1 MIEQDDDLW
10 SQIHFVANQVIQ
22 WYAREILT
30 VEILSA
36 QILQEWR
43 GMCKGEKQPSQSLL
57 TRIAVRICSRALCA
71 AWRSAQAEERNCA
84 SGNLRRYLERCLRN
98 SSYADWLYADA
109 HAIEDIVQQVFEELL
124 LAVQRNPLAGPA
136 DPASFLKYA
145 QSAVL
150 RHAYAFVEKRQQITM
165 LSLEDREEQASE
177 IPTEKQGDDPHWF
190 AECNELQRT
199 LKDAILSLPNQR
211 YRQVLLYTFLA
222 GMGVDELACRLEV
235 SAQEIYMWRR
245 RALLALR
252 NKPEIMQVLQSWR
265 E

>member
-10 SQIHFVANQVIQ
+10 SQIHSVANQVIQ
-22 WYAREILT
+22 LYARELIT
-30 VEILSA
+30 VEVLSA
-36 QILQEWR
+36 QMLQEWR
-43 GMCKGEKQPSQSLL
+43 GMCQGEKQPSQSLL

-71 AWRSAQAEERNCA
+71 AWRSARAEERNCA

-98 SSYADWLYADA
+98 SNYADWLYEDA
-109 HAIEDIVQQVFEELL
+109 HAIEDIVQQVFEELWR
-124 LAVQRNPLAGPA
+124 AVQRNPLAGPT

-150 RHAYAFVEKRQQITM
+150 RHAYAFVEKRQQATVF
-165 LSLEDREEQASE
+165 SLEDREEQASE
-177 IPTEKQGDDPHWF
+177 IATEKLEDDPYWF

-199 LKDAILSLPNQR
+199 LKNAILSLPNQR

-222 GMGVDELACRLEV
+222 GMEVDELAFRLEV

-245 RALLALR
+245 RALQALR